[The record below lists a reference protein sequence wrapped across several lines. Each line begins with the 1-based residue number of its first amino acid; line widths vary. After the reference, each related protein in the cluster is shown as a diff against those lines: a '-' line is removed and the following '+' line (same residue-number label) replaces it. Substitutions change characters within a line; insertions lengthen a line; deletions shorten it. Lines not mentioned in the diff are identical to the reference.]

1 VVTKEKTMRIAET
14 AAVGLIAVAAQ
25 ILVAATVLL

>member
-1 VVTKEKTMRIAET
+1 MRIAET
-14 AAVGLIAVAAQ
+14 AAVGLLAVAAQ